1 MHVLLVDDST
11 TVRARIAAMLRELD
25 DLTVHEAAE
34 TAEALELVK
43 RHVYGV
49 VVVDLHMP
57 GRSGLELLSELKSA
71 APGALLIV
79 LSNETSEHH
88 RRECLARGATSFLDK
103 SREFSHLPAVIRLL
117 GAARGS

>member
-25 DLTVHEAAE
+25 DLTVHEAAAA
-34 TAEALELVK
+34 AEALELVK